1 MTHINLAK
9 VSCYPNLFIVSFVES
24 SSSGLAI
31 IMTGLL
37 TLRFYSWYKSSRN
50 TVILAYGLAA
60 ATLSAELKRHL
71 LKILLLTSESI
82 QTEDG
87 ECGGYVQK
95 FSSFSLVS

>member
-24 SSSGLAI
+24 SSSGL
-31 IMTGLL
+31 GLL

-95 FSSFSLVS
+95 FSSSSLVS